1 MNKLIGF
8 LIIIGGLSG
17 GYMLYQDYA
26 AKEKERRNP
35 AADEIRRVIAETLK
49 PQNLSNTEDPWY
61 ASEAALF
68 RILAYLNTAE
78 QEKYSVGETI
88 NAAVSESGA
97 RPGVGKIIGSML
109 EENYALAKR
118 LGIFNEL
125 GNVMKM
131 RDGLNPTAKAKGWE
145 DERIV
150 AGHLL
155 SPTIAPEAARSLAN
169 LVLMPASVRDMQSD
183 DLSGFTSE
191 QSKKWLAERI
201 IEPASHKIVEERLN
215 PKNKALY

>member
-1 MNKLIGF
+1 
-8 LIIIGGLSG
+8 
-17 GYMLYQDYA
+17 MLYQDYA

-35 AADEIRRVIAETLK
+35 SADEIRRVIAETLK
-49 PQNLSNTEDPWY
+49 PQNLVHTEDPWF

-68 RILAYLNTAE
+68 RILAYLHTAE

-88 NAAVSESGA
+88 DAAISGSGA
-97 RPGVGKIIGSML
+97 RPGEAKIISNML
-109 EENYALAKR
+109 EESYALARKF
-118 LGIFNEL
+118 GIFNEL
-125 GNVMKM
+125 SNIMKM
-131 RDGLNPTAKAKGWE
+131 RDGINPTAKAKGWE

-155 SPTIAPEAARSLAN
+155 TPTIAPEAARSLAN

-183 DLSGFTSE
+183 DLAGFTSE

-201 IEPASHKIVEERLN
+201 IEPASQKIVDERLN

>member
-1 MNKLIGF
+1 
-8 LIIIGGLSG
+8 
-17 GYMLYQDYA
+17 MLYQDYA

-35 AADEIRRVIAETLK
+35 SADEIRRVIAETLK
-49 PQNLSNTEDPWY
+49 PQNLVHTEDPWF

-68 RILAYLNTAE
+68 RILAYLHTAE

-88 NAAVSESGA
+88 DAAISGSGA
-97 RPGVGKIIGSML
+97 RPGEAKIISNML
-109 EENYALAKR
+109 EESYALARKF
-118 LGIFNEL
+118 GIFNEL
-125 GNVMKM
+125 SNIMKM
-131 RDGLNPTAKAKGWE
+131 RDGINPTAKAKGWE

-150 AGHLL
+150 AGRLL
-155 SPTIAPEAARSLAN
+155 TPTIAPEAARSLAN

-183 DLSGFTSE
+183 DLAGFTSE

-201 IEPASHKIVEERLN
+201 IEPASQKIVDERLN